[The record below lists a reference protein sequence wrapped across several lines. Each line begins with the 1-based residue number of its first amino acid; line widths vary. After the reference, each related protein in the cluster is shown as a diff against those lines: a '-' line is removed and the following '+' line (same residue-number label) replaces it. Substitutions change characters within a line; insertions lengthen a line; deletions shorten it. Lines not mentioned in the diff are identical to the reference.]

1 MPQNVSFK
9 EDHISQIPALELL
22 IKLDYQYLSPEDAD
36 RERGGKSSNVLLE
49 NILENQLRKLNTI
62 HYRGEQYAF
71 SNHNIQNAIKALKN
85 FPLKD
90 GLITT
95 SEKVYDLITLGKSF
109 EENIKGDSKS
119 FMMQYIDWDNPWN
132 NVFHVAAE
140 YAVQRS
146 GTTETYRPDIV
157 LFVNG
162 IPFAVIEAKRPD
174 LVTSYNQSPLEQAI
188 SQHLRNQQ
196 PDGIMDLYI
205 YTQVLGA
212 ICSNDA
218 KFATTGTDPEYWSY
232 WKEQEPREQELF
244 DLVNTPLEKE
254 QKDKLFAGKYE
265 YVKSWFDQKEE
276 KKVSVTTQDKLLYP
290 VFHPERLIELAKKFI
305 VYDEGTK
312 KIARYQQYFAV
323 KNTLQRVRHLEGGQR
338 QGGVIWHT
346 QGSGKSLTMVMLAK
360 SLAMEPTIQNPQV
373 VLVTDRVDLD
383 DQIYGTFK
391 NCDADV
397 VQAKTGKHLG
407 RLINSNMDKIITTV
421 IDKFEAALKKGEV
434 INDSPDIFVL
444 VDESHRSQYGES
456 HVRMKKV
463 FPNACYIG
471 FTGTPLMRQDK
482 NTAEKF
488 GGFID
493 KYTID
498 QAVKD
503 NAVVPLLYEGREVV
517 QDVNRN
523 PIDTYFDMISE
534 PLSGYQKAD
543 LKKKFSRS
551 DQLNEAEQKIHRI
564 AWDVSLHFQNE
575 WQNTGFKGQ
584 LTAPNKKVAVKY
596 KKFFDE
602 IGLIS
607 TELLISGTDTRE
619 GFDSFYEEPDDEV
632 LKFWQQ
638 MMHRYGSEKQYN
650 KQIINAFKKS
660 EKPEVIIVVDKLLTG
675 FDAPRN
681 VVLYITRSLKE
692 HSLLQAIARVNR
704 VFEGKDYGFIID
716 YYGILGELDQ
726 ALNMYSSLSEF
737 DEEDLEGTL
746 TSVRE
751 EINKLPEK
759 HSQLWDIF
767 KTIENKQDEEA
778 YEQLLADQKVRE
790 EFYDRLSSFNRTL
803 KVALSTMEFVE
814 KTPEKTINKYKND
827 AKFFQHLRISVKKRY
842 SDEVDYKQY
851 EKQIQKLIDTHITS
865 DEVMQLTDQV
875 NIFEQEK
882 FAREV
887 EKIEGKAAKADTI
900 ASRTKK
906 TINEKMDE
914 DPVFY
919 KKLSK
924 LLEEAIDDWRQR
936 RISDTEYLNRVMKA
950 MQSAQKGSSDNVPD
964 QLINKEVAQAFY
976 RTAHEVL
983 KEKLPKNQ
991 GEDISAE
998 IGLKIDEVINK
1009 HKIVDWQF
1017 MDDIKNRMSQDIEDY
1032 LFSMKEHYGLD
1043 IGWDEIDEIIEKTL
1057 DIAEKRY

>member
-1 MPQNVSFK
+1 MDFEKYTERARGFVQSAQSLALTRNHQKLTPEHLLKALIDDEEGLAGNVIKRAGGDPQQAETRV
-9 EDHISQIPALELL
+9 ETALGKLPRVEGSGAGQLHLTPELARVFEQAE
-22 IKLDYQYLSPEDAD
+22 KLAKKAGDSYVTVERLLMALAMETKTDA
-36 RERGGKSSNVLLE
+36 
-49 NILENQLRKLNTI
+49 
-62 HYRGEQYAF
+62 A
-71 SNHNIQNAIKALKN
+71 KALK
-85 FPLKD
+85 D
-90 GLITT
+90 AG
-95 SEKVYDLITLGKSF
+95 
-109 EENIKGDSKS
+109 
-119 FMMQYIDWDNPWN
+119 
-132 NVFHVAAE
+132 
-140 YAVQRS
+140 
-146 GTTETYRPDIV
+146 
-157 LFVNG
+157 
-162 IPFAVIEAKRPD
+162 
-174 LVTSYNQSPLEQAI
+174 VTPQNLESAI
-188 SQHLRNQQ
+188 
-196 PDGIMDLYI
+196 
-205 YTQVLGA
+205 
-212 ICSNDA
+212 
-218 KFATTGTDPEYWSY
+218 
-232 WKEQEPREQELF
+232 QELR
-244 DLVNTPLEKE
+244 
-254 QKDKLFAGKYE
+254 AGRTADTQNAEDQYE
-265 YVKSWFDQKEE
+265 
-276 KKVSVTTQDKLLYP
+276 
-290 VFHPERLIELAKKFI
+290 
-305 VYDEGTK
+305 
-312 KIARYQQYFAV
+312 
-323 KNTLQRVRHLEGGQR
+323 
-338 QGGVIWHT
+338 
-346 QGSGKSLTMVMLAK
+346 
-360 SLAMEPTIQNPQV
+360 
-373 VLVTDRVDLD
+373 
-383 DQIYGTFK
+383 
-391 NCDADV
+391 
-397 VQAKTGKHLG
+397 
-407 RLINSNMDKIITTV
+407 
-421 IDKFEAALKKGEV
+421 AL
-434 INDSPDIFVL
+434 
-444 VDESHRSQYGES
+444 
-456 HVRMKKV
+456 
-463 FPNACYIG
+463 
-471 FTGTPLMRQDK
+471 
-482 NTAEKF
+482 
-488 GGFID
+488 D

-534 PLSGYQKAD
+534 PLSDYQKTD

-650 KQIINAFKKS
+650 KQVINAFKKS

-803 KVALSTMEFVE
+803 KIALSTREFIE
-814 KTPEKTINKYKND
+814 KTPEKIINTYKSD
-827 AKFFQHLRISVKKRY
+827 AKFFQHLRISVKRRY

-906 TINEKMDE
+906 TIHEKMDE

-964 QLINKEVAQAFY
+964 KLKNKDVAQAFY
-976 RTAHEVL
+976 RTVDETL
-983 KEKLPKNQ
+983 KKKLPKEK
-991 GEDISAE
+991 GDDLAAE
-998 IGLKIDEVINK
+998 IGLKIDDIINK
-1009 HKIVDWQF
+1009 HKIVDWQS
-1017 MDDIKNRMSQDIEDY
+1017 MEDIKNRMSQDIEDY
-1032 LFSMKEHYGLD
+1032 LFSMKEQYGLD
-1043 IGWDEIDEIIEKTL
+1043 IGWNEIDKIIEKTL
-1057 DIAEKRY
+1057 GIAEKRY